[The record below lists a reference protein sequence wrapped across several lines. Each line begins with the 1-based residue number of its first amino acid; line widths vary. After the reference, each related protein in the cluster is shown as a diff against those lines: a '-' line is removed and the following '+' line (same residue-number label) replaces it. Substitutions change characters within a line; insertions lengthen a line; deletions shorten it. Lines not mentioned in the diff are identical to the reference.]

1 MNRLRLRPACSRL
14 SDERGTA
21 LTWLLGLLV
30 MVLALGGLSVD
41 LWRAFSDRRLV
52 AGVVD
57 AAAIA
62 GASGVDEERLRTTG
76 EARLDPT
83 LARQRAAAAL
93 AAHGDAVQSPAITV
107 APDGSS
113 ISVSGTREVQ
123 LTLARLIGPGGIHR
137 VGAEASSGPRSS
149 P

>member
-1 MNRLRLRPACSRL
+1 MSRLRPRPLCTRL
-14 SDERGTA
+14 HEESGTA

-62 GASGVDEERLRTTG
+62 GASGVDEDHLRATG
-76 EARLDPT
+76 EARLDPM
-83 LARQRAAAAL
+83 LARQRSAAVL

-107 APDGSS
+107 ASDGSS
-113 ISVSGTREVQ
+113 ITVSGTREVR
-123 LTLARLIGPGGIHR
+123 LTLAKLVDPGGSHL
-137 VGAEASSGPRSS
+137 VGAEASSGPRRT

>member
-1 MNRLRLRPACSRL
+1 MSRLRPRPGWPGL
-14 SDERGTA
+14 HDDQGTA
-21 LTWLLGLLV
+21 LTWLLGLLM

-57 AAAIA
+57 AAAVA
-62 GASGVDEERLRTTG
+62 GASGVDADYLRATG
-76 EARLDPT
+76 EPRLDPV

-93 AAHGDAVQSPAITV
+93 AAHGDAVQAPVINV
-107 APDGSS
+107 APDGSA
-113 ISVSGTREVQ
+113 ITVSGTREVQ
-123 LTLARLIGPGGIHR
+123 LTLARLVDPGGTYR
-137 VGAEASSGPRSS
+137 VGAEATSTPRRT